1 MTVQLK
7 SRYNHLEHAACMI
20 RQLLF
25 SSPSIS
31 LMDESEWAEPDFFFF
46 GLNLPV
52 ARGFFPLQ
60 GAHSW
65 PSST

>member
-1 MTVQLK
+1 
-7 SRYNHLEHAACMI
+7 MI